1 MPQFDPTFFASQLVW
16 LVIFF
21 ALLYKIL
28 SKSAIPQISEVLER
42 RQKTM
47 DDNFAKARR
56 YKEESDAALAKYEAD
71 LAAAREA
78 AHASIKAAADKAK
91 AGADARSRAK
101 AEDLDGKLAKAEKR
115 IMADKDKALAEV
127 DTLAADVTRHAIDK
141 LIGVKVQTKTAEKAV
156 ATIRGE

>member
-1 MPQFDPTFFASQLVW
+1 MPQFDPTFFASQVVW

-21 ALLYKIL
+21 AVLYKIL
-28 SKSAIPQISEVLER
+28 CKSAIPRISEVLER

-56 YKEESDAALAKYEAD
+56 YKEESDAAIAKYEAD

-78 AHASIKAAADKAK
+78 AQASIKGVADKAR
-91 AGADARSRAK
+91 AEADTRSEAK
-101 AEDLDGKLAKAEKR
+101 TRDLDGRLAKAEKR

-127 DTLAADVTRHAIDK
+127 KSLAAEVARHAVDK

-156 ATIRGE
+156 ATISGE

>member
-1 MPQFDPTFFASQLVW
+1 MPQFDPTFFASQVVW

-21 ALLYKIL
+21 AVLYKIL
-28 SKSAIPQISEVLER
+28 CKSAIPRVSEVLER

-56 YKEESDAALAKYEAD
+56 YKEESDAAIAKYEAD

-78 AHASIKAAADKAK
+78 AQASIKGAADKAK
-91 AGADARSRAK
+91 AEADTRSEAK
-101 AEDLDGKLAKAEKR
+101 TRDLDGRQAKAEKR

-127 DTLAADVTRHAIDK
+127 ESLAAEVARHAVDK

-156 ATIRGE
+156 ATISGE